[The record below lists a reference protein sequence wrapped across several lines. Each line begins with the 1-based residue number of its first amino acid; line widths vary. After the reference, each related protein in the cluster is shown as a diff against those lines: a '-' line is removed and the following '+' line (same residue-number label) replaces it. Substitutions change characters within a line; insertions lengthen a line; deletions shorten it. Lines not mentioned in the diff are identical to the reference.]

1 MGKDIKI
8 AFDEESYRQAAR
20 DNLTRAQE
28 LFENGSYFLSFYLSG
43 LAVECHL
50 RAWRY
55 LQVPGFEHNHNLS
68 YLAEVTG
75 FLGMIRGKGT
85 ERFSA
90 AFSFLSKT
98 WRSNHRFCAERQFYQ
113 NMGEKGVEKRSM
125 GSDWKEVIAHT
136 ALNSAHEVFKQGEA
150 KWT

>member
-8 AFDEESYRQAAR
+8 AFDEQSYRRAA
-20 DNLTRAQE
+20 DENLSRAQE
-28 LFENGSYFLSFYLSG
+28 QFNSGSYFLSFYLSG

-50 RAWRY
+50 RAWRH
-55 LQVPGFEHNHNLS
+55 LQVQGFEHNHNLL
-68 YLAEVTG
+68 YLAEETG
-75 FLGMIRGKGT
+75 FLAMIRGKGT

-98 WRSNHRFCAERQFYQ
+98 WRNYHRFCAERQFYQ

-125 GSDWKEVIAHT
+125 GSGWKEAIART
-136 ALNSAHEVFKQGEA
+136 ALNSAYEVFKQGEA
-150 KWT
+150 RWK